1 MRPIWFTAGLLSL
14 VLGIAGTALPLLPT
28 TPFLILAAFLFS
40 RSSPRFEAWLV
51 DHRTFGPA
59 IRDWRDN
66 RAISTR
72 AKKAATVA
80 IAAAFAL
87 SVVMALPSWVLAV
100 QAITLSG
107 VLAFIW
113 TRNSPVAD
121 EA

>member
-87 SVVMALPSWVLAV
+87 SVVMALPGWVLAV

>member
-14 VLGIAGTALPLLPT
+14 VLGIAGMALPLLPT

-87 SVVMALPSWVLAV
+87 SVVMALPGWVLAV

>member
-1 MRPIWFTAGLLSL
+1 MRPVWFTAGMMALT
-14 VLGIAGTALPLLPT
+14 LGFAGMALPLLPT

-51 DHRTFGPA
+51 EHPAFGPA

-66 RAISTR
+66 RAISPR
-72 AKKAATVA
+72 ARKAATLA

-87 SVVMALPSWVLAV
+87 SVLMALPAWVLAV
-100 QAITLSG
+100 QAVTLCA

-113 TRNSPVAD
+113 TRNTPVRD

>member
-1 MRPIWFTAGLLSL
+1 MRPVWFTGGMVALAFGLAG
-14 VLGIAGTALPLLPT
+14 VALPLLPT

-51 DHRTFGPA
+51 GHPAFGPS

-66 RAISTR
+66 RAISPR
-72 AKKAATVA
+72 AKKAATAA
-80 IAAAFAL
+80 IAAALAL
-87 SVVMALPSWVLAV
+87 SVFMARPLWVLAV
-100 QAITLSG
+100 QAVTLCA

-113 TRNSPVAD
+113 TRNTPVRD

>member
-14 VLGIAGTALPLLPT
+14 VLGIAGIALPLLPT

-87 SVVMALPSWVLAV
+87 SVVMALPGWVLAV

>member
-14 VLGIAGTALPLLPT
+14 VLGIAGMALPLLPT